1 MDKLVEAKQIDRENG
16 SVQIDDFYI
25 DFFHYAHISAHTFT
39 DLLENCGLPLLLWK
53 GIPFHTKQTTSS
65 STWTPRDLLPGKLS
79 AHSDAQM
86 RTAPGNPSLAPG
98 QLRRK
103 TLLKHKYDSLKLS
116 LQKHLGCLCTCA
128 QSLSHVHLSAAPW
141 TVAHQAPLSMGFP
154 RQ

>member
-65 STWTPRDLLPGKLS
+65 STNFHHPSKSAYFNVFMCPRK
-79 AHSDAQM
+79 
-86 RTAPGNPSLAPG
+86 
-98 QLRRK
+98 
-103 TLLKHKYDSLKLS
+103 
-116 LQKHLGCLCTCA
+116 
-128 QSLSHVHLSAAPW
+128 
-141 TVAHQAPLSMGFP
+141 
-154 RQ
+154 